1 MLHFCFRVHVE
12 GRDIIILPNQYIK
25 QNTPSTISQVNQTD
39 SEKLANKELPD
50 ENNNDRDKGRL
61 SHGDGQETD
70 LKDNRDD
77 DRK

>member
-1 MLHFCFRVHVE
+1 MVDHALKHPGIRMTELLEIDGDHME
-12 GRDIIILPNQYIK
+12 
-25 QNTPSTISQVNQTD
+25 
-39 SEKLANKELPD
+39 KELPD
-50 ENNNDRDKGRL
+50 ENNNDEEKI